1 MNLERTHE
9 LCRLLADG
17 TRLRLLALLSQQAL
31 AVGELTELLGV
42 AQSRVSTHL
51 GKLKAENLVEVE
63 KSGSGS
69 TYRARIDKDAE
80 AGRLWQMLMN
90 DLDDPLLAT
99 DQERA
104 AQIVR
109 ARNQTTTWADSVAGA
124 MERHYSP
131 GRTWEAV
138 SRGVVGL
145 TRLGHVL
152 DIASGDGALAELLA
166 PRAERV
172 TCIDS
177 SRRVVEAGRERLA
190 TVQNIDFVQGDM
202 HALPF
207 DDARF
212 DQVLLLHALPYA
224 AEPDGVV
231 AEAGRV
237 LRPGGSFVAQT
248 LLAHQ
253 FRDEVKA
260 FDHVQDGFEVE
271 RVRGMVEA
279 AGLEPTLC
287 EVTHQERRKPH
298 FKIITVH
305 AHRPS

>member
-51 GKLKAENLVEVE
+51 GKLKAEDLVEVE

>member
-1 MNLERTHE
+1 MNLDRTHE

-17 TRLRLLALLSQQAL
+17 TRLRLLALLSQHAL
-31 AVGELTELLGV
+31 TVGELTELLGA

-51 GKLKAENLVEVE
+51 GKLKNEGLVEVE
-63 KSGSGS
+63 RNGAGSK
-69 TYRARIDKDAE
+69 YRTRFDDDAD
-80 AGRLWQMLMN
+80 AARLWKTLMAQ
-90 DLDDPLLAT
+90 LKDPLLAT
-99 DQERA
+99 DLERA
-104 AQIVR
+104 DQLVR
-109 ARNQTTTWADSVAGA
+109 ARHEVTTWADSVAGTMA
-124 MERHYSP
+124 RHYSP

-138 SRGVVGL
+138 TRGVLGL
-145 TRLGHVL
+145 AKLGHVL

-166 PRAERV
+166 PRSEVV

-177 SRRVVEAGRERLA
+177 SRRVVEAGRERLKEVSNMA
-190 TVQNIDFVQGDM
+190 FVQGDM
-202 HALPF
+202 HELPF

-224 AEPDGVV
+224 REPDKVV

-248 LLAHQ
+248 LLEHE
-253 FRDEVKA
+253 FHDEVRA
-260 FDHVQDGFEVE
+260 FDHVQNGFALSD
-271 RVRGMVEA
+271 VRSMVES
-279 AGLEPTLC
+279 AGLRATLC
-287 EVTHQERRKPH
+287 DVTHQERRKPH